1 MKRILVLGCTGSIG
15 TSTLEIVRNMGDDFQ
30 ICGLT
35 AHSNKERLS
44 ALTTEFNCKSVL
56 TSENNPDA
64 IKNLLEETKP
74 HIVVNGIAAAAN
86 EQSYPRRHFDS
97 LLIIRNNYFDFI
109 AHVHT
114 LL

>member
-44 ALTTEFNCKSVL
+44 ALT
-56 TSENNPDA
+56 A
-64 IKNLLEETKP
+64 
-74 HIVVNGIAAAAN
+74 
-86 EQSYPRRHFDS
+86 
-97 LLIIRNNYFDFI
+97 
-109 AHVHT
+109 
-114 LL
+114 